1 MLILPAI
8 DIRDGKCVR
17 LTQGDFNKEIVY
29 SENPEDK
36 AAAWESAGAE
46 FLHVVD
52 LDGAREGSPT
62 NIFAIKRILERV
74 TIPIEV
80 GGGIRTLDD
89 MENLLD
95 MGVERIILGS
105 VAAENPELVREA
117 ATEFGEKIIVGIDA
131 RNGLVAVHGWNDF
144 GTMKA
149 EELAM
154 SIGDC
159 GISTIIY
166 TDISR
171 DGTLTGINAEQTA
184 ELAEKSGLDVI
195 ASGGVGSLDDISK
208 LKEYEQSGIVGA
220 IIGKALY
227 EGVINLADAIQAAG

>member
-36 AAAWESAGAE
+36 AAEWENAGAE

-74 TIPIEV
+74 TIPVEV

-89 MENLLD
+89 MENLID

-105 VAAENPELVREA
+105 VAAEDPDLVREA
-117 ATEFGEKIIVGIDA
+117 AEEFGEKIVVGIDA
-131 RNGLVAVHGWNDF
+131 RDGVVAVHGWNDF
-144 GTMKA
+144 GAMRA

-171 DGTLTGINAEQTA
+171 DGTLTGINAEHTA
-184 ELAEKSGLDVI
+184 EIAEKSGLDVI
-195 ASGGVGSLDDISK
+195 ASGGVASLDDIRK

-227 EGVINLADAIQAAG
+227 EGVINLADAIKAAG

>member
-36 AAAWESAGAE
+36 AAEWENAGAE

-74 TIPIEV
+74 TIPVEV

-89 MENLLD
+89 MENLID

-105 VAAENPELVREA
+105 VAAEDPDLVREA
-117 ATEFGEKIIVGIDA
+117 AEEFGEKIVVGIDA
-131 RNGLVAVHGWNDF
+131 RDGVVAVHGWIDF
-144 GTMKA
+144 GAMRA

-171 DGTLTGINAEQTA
+171 DGTLTGINAEHTA
-184 ELAEKSGLDVI
+184 EIAEKSGLDVI
-195 ASGGVGSLDDISK
+195 ASGGVASLDDIRK

-227 EGVINLADAIQAAG
+227 EGVINLADAIKAAG

>member
-36 AAAWESAGAE
+36 AAEWENAGAE

-89 MENLLD
+89 MENLID

-105 VAAENPELVREA
+105 VAAEDPDLVREA
-117 ATEFGEKIIVGIDA
+117 AEEFGEKIVVGIDA
-131 RNGLVAVHGWNDF
+131 RDGVVAVHGWNDF
-144 GTMKA
+144 GAMRA

-171 DGTLTGINAEQTA
+171 DGTLTGINAEHTA
-184 ELAEKSGLDVI
+184 EIAEKSGLDVI
-195 ASGGVGSLDDISK
+195 ASGGVASLDDIRK

-227 EGVINLADAIQAAG
+227 EGVINLADAIKAAG

>member
-17 LTQGDFNKEIVY
+17 LTQGDFDKEIVY

-36 AAAWESAGAE
+36 AAEWESAGAE

-62 NIFAIKRILERV
+62 NIFTIKRILERV

-80 GGGIRTLDD
+80 GGGIRTLED

-105 VAAENPELVREA
+105 VAAEDPELVREA

-144 GTMKA
+144 GSMKA

-195 ASGGVGSLDDISK
+195 ASGGVGSLDDIRK

-220 IIGKALY
+220 IVGKALY